1 MSEKSS
7 QELSAVAVY
16 CGSNLGN
23 DRTYAE
29 AAAVLG
35 RTMAKRGI
43 RLVYGGGQ
51 VGLMGVVADAALESG
66 GEVLGVITEAL
77 VAKEVSHRG
86 LARLQ
91 VVGTMH
97 ERKAAMADAA
107 DAFVMLPG
115 GFGTLDEFFEVVTW
129 TQLGIHAKP
138 CGVLDAAGF
147 FEPLRALVD
156 GAVTAG
162 FVHPAHRDMIVADDN
177 PGRLL
182 DQLAAWTPVTVSK
195 WLDPAER

>member
-1 MSEKSS
+1 MERG
-7 QELSAVAVY
+7 LSAVAVY
-16 CGSNLGN
+16 CGSNSGN
-23 DRTYAE
+23 DPAYAE
-29 AAAVLG
+29 AAAGLG
-35 RTMAKRGI
+35 RTLAKRGI
-43 RLVYGGGQ
+43 RLVFGGGQ
-51 VGLMGVVADAALESG
+51 VGLMGVVADAALGSG

-86 LARLQ
+86 LTGLRI
-91 VVGTMH
+91 VETMH

-115 GFGTLDEFFEVVTW
+115 GFGTLDEFFEALTW

-147 FEPLRALVD
+147 FAPLRALVD
-156 GAVTAG
+156 GAVAAG
-162 FVHPAHRDMIVADDN
+162 FVHPAHRDMIVADGD

-182 DQLAAWTPVTVSK
+182 DRLAAWSPITVSK

>member
-1 MSEKSS
+1 MGV
-7 QELSAVAVY
+7 ELSAVAVY
-16 CGSNLGN
+16 CGSNYGN
-23 DRTYAE
+23 DPAYAE
-29 AAAVLG
+29 AAASLG
-35 RTMAKRGI
+35 RTLAKRGI

-51 VGLMGVVADAALESG
+51 VGLMGVVADAVLESG
-66 GEVLGVITEAL
+66 GEVYGVITEAL

-86 LARLQ
+86 LARLE

-107 DAFVMLPG
+107 DAFIMLPG

-129 TQLGIHAKP
+129 TQLGVHAKP

-147 FEPLRALVD
+147 FAPLRALVD

-162 FVHPAHRDMIVADDN
+162 FVHPAHRDMIVTDDE
-177 PGRLL
+177 PARLL
-182 DQLAAWTPVTVSK
+182 DRLAAWSPVTVSK
-195 WLDPAER
+195 WLDDAER